1 MRPRAFSVV
10 LGSLLILLI
19 ATSTSLA
26 QRSGV
31 SIVPTGTVLN
41 VRTTQ
46 PIAAASTQVG
56 MTFSGVVDDPVFVA
70 GQLAIPRGAIATLE
84 VVNVEQSSNMKGRD
98 RITFKVHSIQTNSGT
113 YAVASNQVEAKG
125 HSEGKRAAQKVIGG
139 AGIGAALGGI
149 VGGGTGAAI
158 GAAAGGG
165 TGAAISGSG
174 KTHLVVPAET
184 LLQFR
189 LQGATPVNP

>member
-10 LGSLLILLI
+10 LGNLLILLI
-19 ATSTSLA
+19 ASSSSLA
-26 QRSGV
+26 QGSGG
-31 SIVPTGTVLN
+31 SIVPSGTALN

-46 PIAAASTQVG
+46 PLAAASAQVG
-56 MTFSGVVDDPVFVA
+56 MTVTGVVDDPVFVE
-70 GQLAIPRGAIATLE
+70 GQLAIPRGAIATLQ
-84 VVNVEQSSNMKGRD
+84 VVNVEQSSNLKGRD
-98 RITFKVHSIQTNSGT
+98 RITFKVHSIRTNSGT
-113 YAVASNQVEAKG
+113 YDVATTQVEAKG
-125 HSEGKRAAQKVIGG
+125 RSEGKRAAQKVSGG

-189 LQGATPVNP
+189 LQGATRVAP